1 MKPVPAEL
9 TDKLM
14 GAAEFAAS
22 GPGLNM
28 SMDDLAKASGVPRAT
43 LYYYFSGKD
52 DLVGFYVGVMMRRM
66 REAVAEGL
74 SHPGTPTEQMETLVR
89 AIMRTFEEYPRM
101 CVELA
106 EAVGNIVDYSQVF
119 AEMQT
124 GVIAPAVSILAAGN
138 ASGEF
143 DVPDPATTVVA
154 ITGALHMV
162 ATTDIVTTGRLDADA
177 RSDVLVPMMLKAI
190 ART

>member
-66 REAVAEGL
+66 HEAVAEGL
-74 SHPGTPTEQMETLVR
+74 SHPGTPTEQVDTLIR
-89 AIMRTFEEYPRM
+89 AILRTFEEYPRM
-101 CVELA
+101 CVEMA
-106 EAVGNIVDYSQVF
+106 EAVGNIVDHSQVF

-124 GVIAPAVSILAAGN
+124 GIIMPAVSILVAGN

-143 DVPDPATTVVA
+143 DVADPVTTVVA
-154 ITGALHMV
+154 MTGGLHMV
-162 ATTDIVTTGRLDADA
+162 ATTDIVTTGRFDADA
-177 RSDVLVPMMLKAI
+177 RADALVPMMLKAI

>member
-1 MKPVPAEL
+1 MKPVPVELTGKLMDAAEL
-9 TDKLM
+9 
-14 GAAEFAAS
+14 AAS

-43 LYYYFSGKD
+43 LYYYFAGKH

-66 REAVAEGL
+66 HEAVAEGL
-74 SHPGTPTEQMETLVR
+74 SHPGTPTEQIEALVR
-89 AIMRTFEEYPRM
+89 AIMRTFAEYPRM
-101 CVELA
+101 CVEMA
-106 EAVGNIVDYSQVF
+106 EAIGNIVDYIQVF

-124 GVIAPAVSILAAGN
+124 GVIVPAVGILAAGN

-143 DVPDPATTVVA
+143 DVPDPATTIVA
-154 ITGALHMV
+154 ITGGLHMV
-162 ATTDIVTTGRLDADA
+162 ATTDIVTTGKLDADA

-190 ART
+190 AKT

>member
-9 TDKLM
+9 TGKLM
-14 GAAEFAAS
+14 DAAELAAT

-52 DLVGFYVGVMMRRM
+52 DLIGFYVGVMIRRM

-74 SHPGTPTEQMETLVR
+74 AHQGTPSEQMEALMR
-89 AIMRTFEEYPRM
+89 AIMRTFAEYPRM
-101 CVELA
+101 CVEMA

-124 GVIAPAVSILAAGN
+124 GVIAPAMGVIMAGI

-143 DVPDPATTVVA
+143 EVADPATAIVA
-154 ITGALHMV
+154 MTGGMHMV
-162 ATTDIVTTGRLDADA
+162 ATTDIVTTGKLDPDA
-177 RSDVLVPMMLKAI
+177 RSDLLVPMMLKAI